1 VGRLQP
7 AFERH
12 SLSLSLLKLTAP
24 GVPDI
29 YQGTELWDFSLADP
43 DNRRPVDFAL
53 RERLLAALEAPGV
66 RGVPAGSAELAPPSL
81 NLGKS
86 KLWVIWRL
94 LRLRRERPECFDQ
107 RGAYAP
113 LEVEGDERQRVVAF
127 QRGDDMLCIAPRL
140 TWGLV
145 SWGDTRVRLP
155 RGRYVDLFSGR
166 SPDSGHLEPLL
177 ERFPVALLLRS

>member
-1 VGRLQP
+1 MRRLQP

-53 RERLLAALEAPGV
+53 RERLLAALDARSEAGP
-66 RGVPAGSAELAPPSL
+66 SSL
-81 NLGKS
+81 NHGES
-86 KLWVIWRL
+86 KLWVISRL

-107 RGAYAP
+107 RAAYTP

-127 QRGDDMLCIAPRL
+127 QRGEDVLCIAPRL
-140 TWGLV
+140 TYGLP

-155 RGRYVDLFSGR
+155 RGRFVDLFSGR